1 MLHPLAHR
9 HLHGLKQ
16 MEPITHKYLR
26 SLLSE
31 GKIVTFTFTKKDG
44 TDRTIRA
51 TTNISLIPK
60 DKKPKFVKT
69 APVEQI
75 CVFDL
80 EKEEW
85 RSLQADT
92 KILLENVRT
101 PNTKDLCHA

>member
-1 MLHPLAHR
+1 
-9 HLHGLKQ
+9 
-16 MEPITHKYLR
+16 MESITHKYLR

-69 APVEQI
+69 SPVEQI

-85 RSLQADT
+85 RSLNEDS
-92 KILLENVRT
+92 KILLESIQSQ
-101 PNTKDLCHA
+101 P

>member
-1 MLHPLAHR
+1 
-9 HLHGLKQ
+9 
-16 MEPITHKYLR
+16 MESITHKYLR

-44 TDRTIRA
+44 TDRSIRA

-69 APVEQI
+69 APVDQI

-80 EKEEW
+80 EKGEW
-85 RSLQADT
+85 RSLNEDS

-101 PNTKDLCHA
+101 PNTKDLCHT

>member
-1 MLHPLAHR
+1 
-9 HLHGLKQ
+9 
-16 MEPITHKYLR
+16 MESITHKYLR

-85 RSLQADT
+85 RSHNEDS
-92 KILLENVRT
+92 KILLESIQSQ
-101 PNTKDLCHA
+101 P

>member
-1 MLHPLAHR
+1 
-9 HLHGLKQ
+9 
-16 MEPITHKYLR
+16 MESITHKYLR

-44 TDRTIRA
+44 TDRSIRA

-85 RSLQADT
+85 RSLHEDA
-92 KILLENVRT
+92 KILLESIQSQ
-101 PNTKDLCHA
+101 P